1 MSKFVVL
8 NIKSDLQS
16 WGYES
21 LFMERTSLE
30 FPTKSGILGLICS
43 ATGRSGEQRDFLS
56 LFNNA
61 KMDVFSL
68 KETKWM
74 NDYQLI
80 GAGYDKKD
88 DYKKRFIPNTTSNVI
103 MTAKELNKTYLV
115 DQHFVIILE
124 IDDNII
130 DEIIEGLMNP
140 VWGIHFGR
148 KNCVPNG
155 KILLDVFDDYEKAKF
170 YVESNFKDIV
180 FTVTDFEF
188 EDAQSYVINDVPIS
202 FGYNKVYDFRKV
214 FKKMVI
220 KKTN

>member
-43 ATGRSGEQRDFLS
+43 ATGRGGEQRDFLS
-56 LFNNA
+56 LFHNT

-68 KETKWM
+68 KETQWM

-80 GAGYDKKD
+80 GAGYDNKD
-88 DYKKRFIPNTTSNVI
+88 SYEKSFIPNTISNVT

-124 IDDNII
+124 IDDSVVDEVI
-130 DEIIEGLMNP
+130 DGLMNP
-140 VWGIHFGR
+140 IWGIHFGR
-148 KNCVPNG
+148 KNCIPNG
-155 KILLDVFDDYEKAKF
+155 KIFLDVFNDYEQAKF
-170 YVESNFKDIV
+170 YIESAFKDII

-188 EDAQSYVINDVPIS
+188 ENAQSYVVNDVPIS

-214 FKKMVI
+214 FKK
-220 KKTN
+220 NGN